1 MWCECFVESKA
12 AIYGTTAKDCM
23 QLVRAAIYPVL
34 EVTAQQHELQYAQ
47 YSRPVTGHS
56 YGTVD
61 LEIRSL
67 VCML

>member
-34 EVTAQQHELQYAQ
+34 EVTAQQHEL
-47 YSRPVTGHS
+47 
-56 YGTVD
+56 
-61 LEIRSL
+61 
-67 VCML
+67 